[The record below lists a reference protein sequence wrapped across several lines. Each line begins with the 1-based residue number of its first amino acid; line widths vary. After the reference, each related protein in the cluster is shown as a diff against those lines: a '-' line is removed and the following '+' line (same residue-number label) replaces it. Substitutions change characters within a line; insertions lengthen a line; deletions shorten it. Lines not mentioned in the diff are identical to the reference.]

1 PLTLTSPLN
10 KHQLRIELSEAR
22 PQGSISLGSFYLCTV
37 DTHHL
42 IGNSKLMKQN
52 QSEEFY
58 KALREN
64 LTPEHANDPKIAE
77 FIARYLICRNAAQA
91 AVECGL
97 SRADGR
103 YLYGQLDIYTV
114 IEKLTKDAI
123 VKHGY
128 DASEIV
134 ERTKEIAFFDPV
146 DLCKPDG
153 SFIENINDVPP
164 EARRA
169 IKKLVAKNYFE
180 DDVNGIPVYKGKV
193 LTYEFWD
200 KPKTLEL
207 LAREKDTFKKT
218 TVVEHDVSKNAR
230 NFLLASVELAN
241 NQITHTP
248 KEVIDV
254 EVVKVSSIPKPPGV
268 L

>member
-1 PLTLTSPLN
+1 MFTSPYT
-10 KHQLRIELSEAR
+10 KHQLRTNPS
-22 PQGSISLGSFYLCTV
+22 GSDSLHRLLKSSWVFYF
-37 DTHHL
+37 DTPNT
-42 IGNSKLMKQN
+42 IGDSKLMKQN

-64 LTPEHANDPKIAE
+64 LSPTHANDPKIAE

-103 YLYGQLDIYTV
+103 YLYSQLDIYTV

-153 SFIENINDVPP
+153 TFIENIHDVPP

-169 IKKLVAKNYFE
+169 VKKLVAKNYFE
-180 DDVNGIPVYKGKV
+180 DDVNGVPVYKGKV

-230 NFLLASVELAN
+230 NFLLASVELAKSGGM
-241 NQITHTP
+241 IEHTP

-254 EVVKVSSIPKPPGV
+254 EPIRSSIPKPPGV